1 MKLKHNLQEIFSISN
16 FKFWKMPQFL
26 FIALIRGKWRSG
38 GQPVQYRCWE
48 LRTLSLRGEIGRGT
62 DRQWQTRAAW
72 AAACKYFVSLPDRPA
87 VFWKFI
93 RPLAPFVTSKFNL
106 LYFVCFLREA
116 NKKRKNW
123 KKNKLKMNIIMN
135 SFLSNLRGNLAI
147 WNLPKTLARMLAS
160 TNKSSDSNRTS

>member
-1 MKLKHNLQEIFSISN
+1 MAPIHAIEPREASAPLPGVEVVTC
-16 FKFWKMPQFL
+16 
-26 FIALIRGKWRSG
+26 G
-38 GQPVQYRCWE
+38 WE
-48 LRTLSLRGEIGRGT
+48 LRTPDENAQPAGEIGRGT
-62 DRQWQTRAAW
+62 DRQWQTR

-106 LYFVCFLREA
+106 LHFVCFLREA

-147 WNLPKTLARMLAS
+147 WNLPKILARMLAS

>member
-1 MKLKHNLQEIFSISN
+1 MQGAR
-16 FKFWKMPQFL
+16 FL
-26 FIALIRGKWRSG
+26 AQKWQNGANPCYRTCTSHDCNMIVVENWERSACG
-38 GQPVQYRCWE
+38 GRLGV
-48 LRTLSLRGEIGRGT
+48 GT
-62 DRQWQTRAAW
+62 DRHWQTYIAR

-147 WNLPKTLARMLAS
+147 WNLPKILARMLAS